1 MMAFPVTRYDG
12 CFIMTKPSC
21 EYCPH
26 PKRALVKIGALLVIF
41 GLLIWGGF
49 CLFDDSA
56 IDQMKYDLSL
66 GALILLVVVVNVIS
80 LIFFVLL
87 YMAYQ
92 WVRRD
97 LKAPRS
103 EDSTAD
109 LGDDD

>member
-1 MMAFPVTRYDG
+1 
-12 CFIMTKPSC
+12 MTKLPC

-26 PKRALVKIGALLVIF
+26 PKRALMKVVGLLVVL
-41 GLLIWGGF
+41 GLLVWGGF
-49 CLFDDSA
+49 VLFDDSA
-56 IDQMKYDLSL
+56 IDQIKYDLSL
-66 GALILLVVVVNVIS
+66 GALILLVVAVNAVS
-80 LIFFVLL
+80 LLCFVLI

-103 EDSTAD
+103 EDSNTD

>member
-1 MMAFPVTRYDG
+1 
-12 CFIMTKPSC
+12 MTKPPC

-26 PKRALVKIGALLVIF
+26 PKRALMKVVGLLVVL
-41 GLLIWGGF
+41 GLLVGGGF
-49 CLFDDSA
+49 VLFDDSA
-56 IDQMKYDLSL
+56 IDQIKYDLSL
-66 GALILLVVVVNVIS
+66 GALILLVVAVNAVS
-80 LIFFVLL
+80 LLCFVLI

-103 EDSTAD
+103 EDSNTD